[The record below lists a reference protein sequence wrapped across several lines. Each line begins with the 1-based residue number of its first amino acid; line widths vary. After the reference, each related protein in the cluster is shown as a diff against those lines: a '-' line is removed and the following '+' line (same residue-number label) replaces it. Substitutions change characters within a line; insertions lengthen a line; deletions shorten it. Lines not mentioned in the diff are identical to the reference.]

1 MGYSRDKLEENRKKK
16 KALEQAFKQ
25 SNFQQTTQNLK
36 TAAQSI
42 KPKTN
47 TTTTTAAKSSGSAA
61 RTNTVTQSATKQQT
75 GLSSF
80 QKLGNVAKTVQS
92 VGTSVLQKTNP
103 VAADRYNLQKNM
115 IEWHGTTDTAKRNN
129 LQQQNDA
136 IRQRLGLSFDPSTGV
151 TFDSKTGKNYSLPTQ
166 MLHGTSVGQR
176 ASTAGKFATSNTVL
190 GKKSETQRGI
200 DAHKTMADLYSRAAE
215 TWSDE
220 DTKSR
225 DNARQALT
233 DEMQNILRQYG
244 LQYSARSTGPNARF
258 TVSDDEAI
266 EKLRAAGADETTLS
280 YVAENIQMREVADRL
295 GQGIEAVGKRF
306 IGSIPALAETARQ
319 QSANVE
325 QSRQN
330 AEYVQLEERAQQLE
344 AQLQSMN
351 SQDVDGKVPADYMA
365 AYNEWQDVRKRLN
378 ELAVK
383 TPVDPNKWG
392 QTMLREAAEAQANA
406 TAGLADVPRFLAN
419 TGISIAG
426 NAPTMA
432 ISAVPVAGPALS
444 ATLMGASA
452 AGQRAAELNAQ
463 GISPGEALGRGLTSG
478 IIEGVTEK
486 LPLDEMAK
494 LLRGGGTSAVR
505 NILRQMSIEAGEE
518 SASYLMN
525 YAADWAANDPN
536 AEISFEELAQ
546 SALGG
551 MVSGGFF
558 GAAGTLL
565 GGARSTSIDTNPAT
579 HTPEQM
585 TKINEY
591 VNAVDEGLADFAER
605 YIEDPNAKFGRYTIS
620 KVSPRQEQELKNLL
634 GEDFSGYSN
643 AINKGGI
650 NHIIKGHGQNGES
663 DHSMG
668 NVLDIARMGYVV
680 ENFDQVELLR
690 NSDGSIVTS
699 TEFRGKNNNPAPMV
713 RFMKQING
721 SYYVVEAA
729 AENKYKKLWVVS
741 AYIGKNNSGT
751 VTQVLDAA
759 NATPSSES
767 SETPLASPVSAI
779 NNIAQETGKS
789 NAAQANTQALGRRLA
804 ELDAEKRQAETLLP
818 GPIRDRAIQQAE
830 EAMQRVQQEAA
841 AQTTAPPSRTEPS
854 VQVPADAAFQYGL
867 SPESA
872 MLEARERARNEAV
885 QAARDQQIV
894 QDMERSEGAKRA
906 DNPYYGLTRQQLENE
921 LAFAKQ
927 RIERARKSKNSEK
940 AGKILN
946 QYRQIEDAIA
956 DAKAVSFKRGD
967 RVFALDRNNFGEII
981 KDRGDGYYDVYFV
994 NTQTGENGIHIL
1006 HRDLL
1011 QSIMPGEDVPRV
1023 TPQEA
1028 EERSGQVFD
1037 YRPEEFDRIIAENEV
1052 DQYADLPAR
1061 DFSRFGNGK
1070 LRDGLGQDDQIRRD
1084 IEEMTNEADQQGQKQ
1099 IVPESVALNINPVK
1113 MAYNK
1118 TLERVLDE
1126 AAGKSKTVR
1135 QFLQDAIEKPL
1146 AAAKTLYARSIK
1158 SQMDS
1163 YYKDMRATGI
1173 KLGSKES
1180 AAVMWYGEGER
1191 MNEAG
1196 DYVDYTLADLKR
1208 DFPKKWKDIVKA
1220 DSINRRMYD
1229 EYIQKIQQA
1238 RREVYP
1244 YAEQRVELA
1253 ISRKRAQAAAFSE
1266 QIKNLD
1272 AKIDAG
1278 YETPA
1283 DVASRNQLM
1292 RELKAVEKDISQ
1304 KIKDRD
1310 SGKAFAN
1317 QRLFPRKDY
1326 YHHAM
1331 EMAEGFSAL
1340 KNIIETDMS
1349 IDPRLVGKS
1358 DHTKPNAKWSG
1369 ILQKRKGVNA
1379 LEDSVAAMLDYIP
1392 QAEYMI
1398 NIDPQVARLRTVVR
1412 DLVDG
1417 TANADQTNANSLIE
1431 WLTDYTNDLAGKT
1444 NPFDR
1449 ALQKVF
1455 SRKIFK
1461 AIEWINGRAKS
1472 NAILGNLNSAVA
1484 QVYNLPNGLA
1494 YVKDP
1499 RDISKGMTDFVA
1511 AKVKN
1516 GEARQTLAESG
1527 FMTERYL
1534 DSAKEQFDESLLH
1547 KPKQF
1552 AAWLLTAG
1560 DEQVSQMIWFS
1571 AYEQGKRK
1579 GVSDPIFYADDMTKR
1594 AVAGRGVGEVPLM
1607 QKSKMVKLIAPFQV
1621 EVSNAYYV
1629 MKEKVGAKDA
1639 LGLTLLF
1646 LSTFLLNEVKEDLTG
1661 TRTGMDLIDA
1671 GSDAIKEVLDPEYE
1685 GGFLSKLA
1693 TVGGRLGGEVL
1704 SNMPF
1709 GAQIASTL
1717 ISDETQREKLFGES
1731 DPTRFGTGNIGIDA
1745 FINPVSQFLSGQE
1758 VNPWD
1763 TLTNIG
1769 LPWGGKQLS
1778 RGIDMAEDFGLL
1790 PVFRVSQD
1798 GVRFERQG
1806 TDAAYSEDG
1815 KQLKYAADKDIG
1827 NILKGL
1833 AFGRYA
1839 THAGKAYIESGM
1851 KMLSEEK
1858 TEAFKKGVTEQGI
1871 DEATL
1876 YDAIVKMGQAESVKD
1891 AEGNTVTSAKEVAR
1905 RLLFDRGDMT
1915 AEQKQWLDKQML
1927 VDPES
1932 DQEPADYSNYTNFV
1946 LSMYDSENR
1955 KEAAEEAVQH
1965 GLKVDQFVQWD
1976 DRLSEVAG
1984 MKDRFDK
1991 NQYTAAEARG
2001 IVLDE
2006 VMKDSA
2012 LSDSEKQAIADYV
2025 LISSMDS
2032 DTQKELWET
2041 VAKGKVNATDFLRFK
2056 SDISAYEEGA
2066 KGTGTDN
2073 MANVATILRGYGGLT
2088 DEQRDILFQ
2097 TYNETMSNN
2106 PFHVSTYEKAIAD
2119 NSLYQSLTDEGK
2131 AALRALTNEYEQY
2144 INEGR
2149 ELDEWRA
2156 KAYMAEK
2163 EAGIA
2168 PGTYALYRTVLKTV
2182 DAQNDNNN
2190 YMSQDEAETAI
2201 NTIPGLTQYQKAYIW
2216 QSMNKQWKKNPF
2228 GSATVTEY
2236 QSGMETAIN
2245 PVANGTQTSSFG
2257 PREQP
2262 IAGASTFHDGL
2273 DIGASE
2279 GEPIK
2284 AILSG
2289 KVIAKDYDYGGGYY
2303 VKIDHGNGRVS
2314 TYMHMKAGSTD
2325 NINVGDEVSQGQ
2337 QIGAVGSTG
2346 KYSTGPHLDIRIT
2359 QDGKYVDPLTV
2370 IPGYGIGPSG
2380 YVSGNTAAAS
2390 TISSGVA
2397 AAQSSGSSGSTSTS
2411 SGLKNLKTIRQGL
2424 GGLDSLF

>member
-16 KALEQAFKQ
+16 KLLEQV
-25 SNFQQTTQNLK
+25 FQQNPIQQTAQKLND
-36 TAAQSI
+36 AAQSI

-47 TTTTTAAKSSGSAA
+47 TTTQTAAKSSGSAA
-61 RTNTVTQSATKQQT
+61 KTNTVTQSAPKQQT
-75 GLSSF
+75 GLSSL
-80 QKLGNVAKTVQS
+80 QALNNVAKTVQS
-92 VGTSVLQKTNP
+92 VGESVLKSSN
-103 VAADRYNLQKNM
+103 DLRNLQRNSVL
-115 IEWHGTTDTAKRNN
+115 WHGTTDAETRQSLN
-129 LQQQNDA
+129 QQNNA

-166 MLHGTSVGQR
+166 MLYGNSAGQKARMTSEYAQSREFMGKDAKDIVVQPTYEQILTYG
-176 ASTAGKFATSNTVL
+176 ADTA
-190 GKKSETQRGI
+190 RGVN
-200 DAHKTMADLYSRAAE
+200 AHQVMADLYSRAAD
-215 TWSDE
+215 TWSDD
-220 DTKSR
+220 DTRNR
-225 DNARQALT
+225 DNARQALA
-233 DEMQNILRQYG
+233 DEMQNIMRQYG

-258 TVSDDEAI
+258 TVSDNDAI
-266 EKLRAAGADETTLS
+266 EKLRAAGADEATLA
-280 YVAENIQMREVADRL
+280 YVAENIQMREAADRL
-295 GQGIEAVGKRF
+295 GQGIEAVAKRAV
-306 IGSIPALAETARQ
+306 GSIPALVETSDQRRE
-319 QSANVE
+319 NLE
-325 QSRQN
+325 QSREN
-330 AEYVQLEERAQQLE
+330 PEYVKLEQKQQRLN
-344 AQLQSMN
+344 AQLQEMQKKG
-351 SQDVDGKVPADYMA
+351 QDVSSVVEYMKV
-365 AYNEWQDVRKRLN
+365 YNELQEVIKQKDA
-378 ELAVK
+378 LAVK
-383 TPVDPNKWG
+383 TPVDQNKWG

-432 ISAVPVAGPALS
+432 LSAIPGAGPVAGMA
-444 ATLMGASA
+444 LMGVNA

-463 GISPGEALGRGLTSG
+463 GVSPDEALGRGLTSG

-494 LLRGGGTSAVR
+494 LLKGGGTSAVR
-505 NILRQMSIEAGEE
+505 NILRQMGVEASEE

-525 YAADWAANDPN
+525 YAADLAANDPN
-536 AEISFEELAQ
+536 AKFSFAELAQ

-558 GAAGTLL
+558 GTAGTVIGGTRTQQGPTVGMPESMNVQEADAGTRMAQEAMQTAQGETLL
-565 GGARSTSIDTNPAT
+565 PRTEII
-579 HTPEQM
+579 Q
-585 TKINEY
+585 
-591 VNAVDEGLADFAER
+591 EG
-605 YIEDPNAKFGRYTIS
+605 S
-620 KVSPRQEQELKNLL
+620 SPRGMESNPYMGMPVAMLQNRLGQLQARYWDADIETQQAMLEDMSRLSEAIDSGEQQV
-634 GEDFSGYSN
+634 
-643 AINKGGI
+643 INS
-650 NHIIKGHGQNGES
+650 Q
-663 DHSMG
+663 
-668 NVLDIARMGYVV
+668 
-680 ENFDQVELLR
+680 
-690 NSDGSIVTS
+690 T
-699 TEFRGKNNNPAPMV
+699 
-713 RFMKQING
+713 
-721 SYYVVEAA
+721 
-729 AENKYKKLWVVS
+729 
-741 AYIGKNNSGT
+741 
-751 VTQVLDAA
+751 
-759 NATPSSES
+759 
-767 SETPLASPVSAI
+767 
-779 NNIAQETGKS
+779 
-789 NAAQANTQALGRRLA
+789 LGRRLA

-841 AQTTAPPSRTEPS
+841 AQTTTPAVQNETTEQTAPN

-867 SPESA
+867 SPEAA

-885 QAARDQQIV
+885 QAERDQQIV
-894 QDMERSEGAKRA
+894 QDIERSEGAKRA

-927 RIERARKSKNSEK
+927 RIERARKDKNSEK
-940 AGKILN
+940 AGKLLN

-1006 HRDLL
+1006 HGDLL

-1037 YRPEEFDRIIAENEV
+1037 YSPEEFDRIIAENEV

-1099 IVPESVALNINPVK
+1099 IIPESVALNINPVK

-1146 AAAKTLYARSIK
+1146 AAAKSLYARSIK

-1163 YYKDMRATGI
+1163 YYKDMKATGI

-1180 AAVMWYGEGER
+1180 AAVMWYGEGKR

-1253 ISRKRAQAAAFSE
+1253 ISRKRAQTAAFSE

-1272 AKIDAG
+1272 AKIAAG
-1278 YETPA
+1278 YATPA

-1292 RELKAVEKDISQ
+1292 RELQAAEKDISQ

-1431 WLTDYTNDLAGKT
+1431 WLTDYTNDLSGKT

-1552 AAWLLTAG
+1552 ATWLLTAG

-1607 QKSKMVKLIAPFQV
+1607 QKAKLVKLIAPFQV

-1815 KQLKYAADKDIG
+1815 KQLKYVADKDIG

-1839 THAGKAYIESGM
+1839 TDAGKAYIENGL

-1891 AEGNTVTSAKEVAR
+1891 AEGNTLTSAKEVAR

-1915 AEQKQWLDKQML
+1915 AEQKQWLDKQLL
-1927 VDPES
+1927 VDPDS
-1932 DQEPADYSNYTNFV
+1932 DQEPAYYSNYTNFV

-1965 GLKVDQFVQWD
+1965 GLTVDQFVQWD

-2056 SDISAYEEGA
+2056 SDISTYEEGA

-2073 MANVATILRGYGGLT
+2073 MANVATILRGYDGLT

-2168 PGTYALYRTVLKTV
+2168 PGIYALYRTVLETV
-2182 DAQNDNNN
+2182 NAQNDGNTNR
-2190 YMSQDEAETAI
+2190 SQQEVETAI

-2216 QSMNKQWKKNPF
+2216 QSANKEWKKNPF

-2245 PVANGTQTSSFG
+2245 PVANGTQTGAFG

-2314 TYMHMKAGSTD
+2314 TYMHMKEGSTD

-2397 AAQSSGSSGSTSTS
+2397 AAQSSSKSSSSSTS
-2411 SGLKNLKTIRQGL
+2411 SGFKDFDPFEAFEGL
-2424 GGLDSLF
+2424 GF